1 MTITTLAGF
10 FVLGFLALL
19 GGTLIALIW
28 KGKIDLTRLISEPNG
43 DASMSRFQLLIF
55 TFVIA
60 ASLFL
65 VVAGHDGGPEF
76 PDQIPQGVLLL
87 LGISSSSYLV
97 SKGIQFSAAE
107 GIEDR
112 PALVTISPTSATAH
126 VGGPCISFKATVIRT
141 TNEDVTWT
149 LDLTHAGTI
158 DAKTG
163 VYTPPNVLPPGV
175 VLPLS
180 LTVRATSVAD
190 ASGFATASLI
200 LS

>member
-10 FVLGFLALL
+10 IVLGFLALL
-19 GGTLIALIW
+19 GATLIALIW
-28 KGKIDLTRLISEPNG
+28 RGKIDLTRLISEPNG

-65 VVAGHDGGPEF
+65 VIAGHDGAPDF

-97 SKGIQFSAAE
+97 SKGIQFSANE

-112 PALVTISPTSATAH
+112 PALVTISPGSAAAH
-126 VGGPCISFKATVIRT
+126 VGGPTVSFKATVLRT
-141 TNEDVTWT
+141 SNEDVTWT
-149 LDLTHAGTI
+149 LDPSGVGTI
-158 DAKTG
+158 DTKTG
-163 VYTPPNVLPPGV
+163 VYTPPNVPPPGLQ
-175 VLPLS
+175 LPVS
-180 LTVRATSVAD
+180 FIVRAASVAD
-190 ASGFATASLI
+190 ATGVATANLI